1 MVCWWEASIGGLRG
15 ANTPCSG
22 LSRYAM
28 SAGPGVLVTASGT
41 STANTRGDQEA
52 IPLVQAQA
60 RSTFGPL
67 TSANVHRKDQQGP
80 LGQWYCIQYTQCG
93 SVNESQRLSYESST
107 EANPAADRHHP
118 MLTLKSNRRAIVPV
132 LVTVEPQ

>member
-28 SAGPGVLVTASGT
+28 PGVLVTVSGT

-52 IPLVQAQA
+52 IPLTQAQA
-60 RSTFGPL
+60 RSTYGPL
-67 TSANVHRKDQQGP
+67 PAQMSTVKINRALWAVVLHPVHPVRFRERV
-80 LGQWYCIQYTQCG
+80 T
-93 SVNESQRLSYESST
+93 
-107 EANPAADRHHP
+107 A
-118 MLTLKSNRRAIVPV
+118 TLV
-132 LVTVEPQ
+132 